1 MPTRSISREGLYEPY
16 YEHDACGIGFMCNI
30 DGNRSHEVIKNGL
43 QILVNLTHRG
53 ACGCD
58 PETGDGCGI
67 MFHIP
72 HEFFVAEG
80 QLHGF
85 DLPAPGEYGVG
96 MIFLPRD
103 RESRE
108 SCIQI
113 LNKAIL
119 EEDQELIGWRDVPR
133 DSSTIGWLARE
144 NEPVIRQ
151 VFIGKSEGLEIGR
164 AHV

>member
-1 MPTRSISREGLYEPY
+1 
-16 YEHDACGIGFMCNI
+16 
-30 DGNRSHEVIKNGL
+30 
-43 QILVNLTHRG
+43 
-53 ACGCD
+53 
-58 PETGDGCGI
+58 GCGI

-72 HEFFVAEG
+72 HEFFVEEG
-80 QLHGF
+80 KLHGF
-85 DLPAPGEYGVG
+85 DLPAPGEYGGG

-133 DSSTIGWLARE
+133 DSSTIVWLARE

-151 VFIGKSEGLEIGR
+151 VFIGRGEGLDIEAFERKLFTIRKAATHMIGNS
-164 AHV
+164 VISGK